1 MFPLPHSP
9 VPLILLSCTLLSGC
23 ASDPPP
29 MVTEV
34 RYIRQEVSA
43 SLLDCAAQPVPPA
56 IASQRDVALY
66 LLDLA
71 EAGEDCRAKLA
82 AVKGIVEKR

>member
-1 MFPLPHSP
+1 
-9 VPLILLSCTLLSGC
+9 
-23 ASDPPP
+23 

-34 RYIRQEVSA
+34 KYIRQEVPV
-43 SLLDCAAQPVPPA
+43 SLLDCTPQPVPPA

-71 EAGEDCRAKLA
+71 KAGEDCRGRLA
-82 AVKGIVEKR
+82 TVKRIVEKR

>member
-1 MFPLPHSP
+1 
-9 VPLILLSCTLLSGC
+9 
-23 ASDPPP
+23 

-34 RYIRQEVSA
+34 KYIRQEVPA
-43 SLLDCAAQPVPPA
+43 SLLECLAQPAAPS

-71 EAGEDCRAKLA
+71 EAGEDCRGKLA
-82 AVKGIVEKR
+82 AVKGIVEER